1 MGWGGGEFGKVG
13 LKAMLN
19 SSRWTTWTVGA
30 VDPRAIAI
38 IPIVM
43 DELNFLENLKHHYRS
58 LAGWTFAFKAYWDVV
73 IPLYLQDPKLQVA
86 KTGSLNIN

>member
-1 MGWGGGEFGKVG
+1 MWTIFGQHVDHICSG
-13 LKAMLN
+13 PHLF
-19 SSRWTTWTVGA
+19 RWTTWTVGA

-38 IPIVM
+38 IPIVT

-58 LAGWTFAFKAYWDVV
+58 LAGWTFAFKDYWDVG

-86 KTGSLNIN
+86 KSKSRQ

>member
-1 MGWGGGEFGKVG
+1 M
-13 LKAMLN
+13 
-19 SSRWTTWTVGA
+19 GA

-58 LAGWTFAFKAYWDVV
+58 LAGWTFAFKDYYAVGL
-73 IPLYLQDPKLQVA
+73 PLYLQDPKLQV
-86 KTGSLNIN
+86 TTPGSVLSINFLLRPCLTSSIHSLTRKS

>member
-1 MGWGGGEFGKVG
+1 M
-13 LKAMLN
+13 
-19 SSRWTTWTVGA
+19 GA

-58 LAGWTFAFKAYWDVV
+58 LAGWTFAFKAYWDVG

-86 KTGSLNIN
+86 KRGLLNIN